1 MTLTVDQRWL
11 LMHMGTWAI
20 VWALA
25 SPDGVARLMQSCWG
39 STTGRAANM
48 PGAPAWLRR
57 CGFETQSGAVHAR
70 AAGVSVRIKAAEI
83 NRYAAQLPVDI
94 KAELVACR
102 KASSENAR
110 CRR

>member
-1 MTLTVDQRWL
+1 
-11 LMHMGTWAI
+11 MGHR
-20 VWALA
+20 V
-25 SPDGVARLMQSCWG
+25 GARLTRWCGASDAVVLG
-39 STTGRAANM
+39 IDNRTGRAADM

-70 AAGVSVRIKAAEI
+70 AAGVSVRVKAAEI